1 MVAKNRHHSEEF
13 DMFIEIV
20 AQVRGMTI
28 NDDSI
33 VTKKVSS
40 LIINNCRISLHDR
53 ELSLQ
58 DEEKFFYIDFESV
71 GIATCLILN
80 FGDTP
85 DLEAYGEEQTCK
97 KNFTHATYDGSKELK
112 EENTFTHTYE

>member
-53 ELSLQ
+53 ELSL
-58 DEEKFFYIDFESV
+58 
-71 GIATCLILN
+71 
-80 FGDTP
+80 
-85 DLEAYGEEQTCK
+85 
-97 KNFTHATYDGSKELK
+97 
-112 EENTFTHTYE
+112 